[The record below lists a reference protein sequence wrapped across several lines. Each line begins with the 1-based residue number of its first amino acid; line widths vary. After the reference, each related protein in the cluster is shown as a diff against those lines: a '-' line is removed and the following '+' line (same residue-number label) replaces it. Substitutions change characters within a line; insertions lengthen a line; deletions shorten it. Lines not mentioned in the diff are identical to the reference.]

1 MTKKLHTL
9 DLECE
14 SDYILFC
21 LHTTLEDYR
30 LAYFINKYLNIS
42 LVRRPEDLDFK
53 ENGAVYSLYE
63 YYDTSFFLTY
73 NLITNKH
80 LEVKYKASKK
90 NALFYNTLLSET
102 QVSYL
107 INDKKQVDY
116 FLKISGDVSLQQ
128 QNCILDKLNT
138 IQQVLT
144 CYPIDPESIK
154 QNTHLIF

>member
-1 MTKKLHTL
+1 
-9 DLECE
+9 
-14 SDYILFC
+14 
-21 LHTTLEDYR
+21 
-30 LAYFINKYLNIS
+30 
-42 LVRRPEDLDFK
+42 
-53 ENGAVYSLYE
+53 
-63 YYDTSFFLTY
+63 
-73 NLITNKH
+73 
-80 LEVKYKASKK
+80 
-90 NALFYNTLLSET
+90 
-102 QVSYL
+102 VSYL